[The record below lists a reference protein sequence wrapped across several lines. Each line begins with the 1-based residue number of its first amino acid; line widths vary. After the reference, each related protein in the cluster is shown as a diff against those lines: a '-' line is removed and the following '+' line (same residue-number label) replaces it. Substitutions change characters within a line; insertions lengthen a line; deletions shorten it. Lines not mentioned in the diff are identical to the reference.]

1 MQAYVDYGFIRTKN
15 MIEDG
20 ERRARWY
27 ANVGSVP
34 AINESRVRKA
44 MHVLS
49 ARWANLRQHLRRSV
63 TVPTHSEQR
72 AG

>member
-34 AINESRVRKA
+34 PASEGRLRKA
-44 MHVLS
+44 LHALS
-49 ARWANLRQHLRRSV
+49 ARWANAQQHVRRSL
-63 TVPTHSEQR
+63 TAPAHSEQPT
-72 AG
+72 G